1 MRKTEKCKIAQM
13 LEISRFSKLGK
24 RVRVPDD
31 PVLEEKTICS
41 QSQIIVKK
49 LGTNSV

>member
-1 MRKTEKCKIAQM
+1 M
-13 LEISRFSKLGK
+13 LEKSRFYKFDK

-41 QSQIIVKK
+41 MPQIIVKK
-49 LGTNSV
+49 FGSNSV